1 MCCSSG
7 FKGEIWSVD
16 PKYES
21 LAGVACV
28 PSVRDL
34 PSAPDATF
42 IALAAERSIDVVSDL
57 AAKGGAGAI
66 VHASGFGELGA
77 EFKSLETRLDTA
89 AGSMAV
95 IGPNTTVSST
105 TLMGLL
111 FGQTRTI

>member
-1 MCCSSG
+1 
-7 FKGEIWSVD
+7 
-16 PKYES
+16 
-21 LAGVACV
+21 VACV

-57 AAKGGAGAI
+57 AVKGGADAI

-111 FGQTRTI
+111 FGRTRTI